1 MNNKGENPTSPV
13 AQKPVN
19 RPETGSLGGQPNT
32 GDRPDETKFPVDP
45 ESPGSDRDPATE
57 PRHNAAPGDDKQ
69 SSAGQQAG
77 SDAQQSAGNQTGSDA
92 QQSSEGQQAGS
103 DAQQSAGNQTGS
115 DAQQSSE
122 GQQAGSNPQQ
132 ASEGQ
137 QAGSSPQ
144 QSAGQQKESKPE
156 GDDPSAPKGD
166 ASPGAGPQ
174 KESKA
179 EGEDFDELTDKNT
192 IPAEEVSQHEKVP
205 AQDKRDVAGKDPLSQ
220 EESEENNDVEEQSS
234 DSELSG
240 ETDKG
245 DKYPFP
251 NK

>member
-103 DAQQSAGNQTGS
+103 
-115 DAQQSSE
+115 
-122 GQQAGSNPQQ
+122 NPQQ

-137 QAGSSPQ
+137 QAGSNPQ